1 MSWKDK
7 IYEDL
12 TEGKAKKKKGLG
24 GEKFKVRV
32 PLSRVAS
39 IMKEG
44 LKGGRYGG
52 NPFSPKKSH
61 VHGGKSKSS
70 IMSTHRDES
79 GKLWAVHKDKAGK
92 EISRKPAKFDIKKK

>member
-1 MSWKDK
+1 MNWKDK

-12 TEGKAKKKKGLG
+12 TEAKTKKKNGLG
-24 GEKFKVRV
+24 GGKFKVRV

-61 VHGGKSKSS
+61 VHGGVKKSHGFEGT
-70 IMSTHRDES
+70 STTVRTIDGKRYMIRMKDGKEVGRIALS
-79 GKLWAVHKDKAGK
+79 GK
-92 EISRKPAKFDIKKK
+92 